1 MKTKRTF
8 PKLAEIKTR
17 NHGIGTFFG
26 SIPPAALF
34 IVMAICYLIIEWGGF
49 WLGYHRFLKGVEEP
63 SSPLETAVTSILG
76 LLAFMLAFTFSLTWS
91 RYANQNGLVIAQA
104 KALLVCYQR
113 TSMLPEKQKTETR
126 RLFYEYINILLQLQT
141 TPALERS
148 LARISEL
155 HLLIWEQTAS
165 LASEEIDS
173 ELRSLFISSVNEL
186 NSLALER
193 KTIAFIFRI
202 PDAIWSALL
211 LLAVMGMIAFGYQMG
226 INGLGRMF
234 QMTLLPVAFGLVIA
248 LISDLNAVGS
258 QRKFK
263 VTQRPLRDVLELME
277 RDLS

>member
-17 NHGIGTFFG
+17 NQNIGNFFG
-26 SIPPAALF
+26 SMPPGALF
-34 IVMAICYLIIEWGGF
+34 MLMVICYLVIEWGGF

-63 SSPLETAVTSILG
+63 GSPIETVVASILG

-91 RYANQNGLVIAQA
+91 RFANSNSLVIAQA
-104 KALLVCYQR
+104 KALLICYQR
-113 TSMLPEKQKTETR
+113 TSLLPERQKIETR
-126 RLFYEYINILLQLQT
+126 RLFYEYINVLIQMQT
-141 TPALERS
+141 TRSLERS

-155 HLLIWEQTAS
+155 HLLIWEQTTS

-193 KTIAFIFRI
+193 KTIVLIFRI
-202 PDAIWSALL
+202 PDPIWSSLL

-226 INGLGRMF
+226 INGLRRLF
-234 QMTLLPVAFGLVIA
+234 QMLLLPVAFGLVIV
-248 LISDLNAVGS
+248 LIADMNAIGS
-258 QRKFK
+258 QHHFR